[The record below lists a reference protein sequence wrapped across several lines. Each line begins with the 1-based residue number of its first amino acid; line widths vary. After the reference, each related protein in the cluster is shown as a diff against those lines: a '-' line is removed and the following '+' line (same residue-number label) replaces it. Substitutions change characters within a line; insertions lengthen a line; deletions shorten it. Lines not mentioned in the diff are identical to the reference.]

1 MPEPFS
7 NADIADRFDLMADL
21 LELEGAVV
29 YRVLAYRRAAKT
41 LNETP
46 ESVERLSLQGKLTS
60 LPGIGQTIADKVAEL
75 IETGEISA
83 LTKLEGRNPPGA
95 VAVMRIQGV
104 GPKTAKRIFAE
115 LDLQTVGDVRQAALE
130 QRVRALPGLGIKTET
145 AILEGLATR
154 AAARRR
160 ASVARLLPLAERAR
174 PELLACRAV
183 SGARSPGAC
192 GGSARPPRTSTWSR
206 RSPIASPR
214 SRPSSTRSGWRR
226 CPRAARPA

>member
-1 MPEPFS
+1 MTRSESITSDTFGNNYPPMPEPLS

-115 LDLQTVGDVRQAALE
+115 LDLQDRRRRSPGGAGAARAGAPGARHQDRDGD
-130 QRVRALPGLGIKTET
+130 PGG
-145 AILEGLATR
+145 
-154 AAARRR
+154 ARRR
-160 ASVARLLPLAERAR
+160 PNGRSAGAPRSP
-174 PELLACRAV
+174 ACCRWPSAPGP
-183 SGARSPGAC
+183 SCWPAGRSNGARSPAAC
-192 GGSARPPRTSTWSR
+192 GGSARPPRTSTWSP
-206 RSPIASPR
+206 RSP
-214 SRPSSTRSGWRR
+214 TG
-226 CPRAARPA
+226 